1 VAADAESFA
10 AGAWTGEIGVRFRP
24 ADPAALARE
33 VCRLVDPASAEKT
46 LHWGRNYLYVARFAA
61 ADGPVEVAVKQ
72 FRRSSLR
79 DRLRRRESKA
89 ARSWRAARAL
99 AAAGL
104 ATPEP
109 VMLVESARAGGPS
122 FYVCRYLEETLE
134 ARYLFRAANAGELSA
149 RFPGL
154 DFPAY
159 LDALGRT
166 LRRLHDAG
174 FWHRDMTGGNL
185 LLPADQAGAPRDLYL
200 LDLNRA
206 RLGRPPTVSERT
218 RDLCRL
224 ALDRGE
230 HQEALLAA
238 YWGDG
243 FPAWKG
249 GLYDAYRRAFL
260 AKNAGKLRLRRVFGR
275 LRGRILPRGAHVHI
289 PAPPAG
295 AGARD
300 RAVWDALSDQPHQ
313 HAGRLQKLGVRLADT
328 GAHAEE
334 AAAVAKALP
343 RIWRRYRQLRRELHA
358 RPVPWG
364 GAGVCVRPYPE
375 DPEALAAALAELGV
389 GPVLLRLHPWEADH
403 GVEEELARALH
414 AAGREVTFGLP
425 QTRDLVK
432 DPARWRAAV
441 EELAERFLPYGRRF
455 QLGHAI
461 NRSKWGIWNLREYVD
476 LAVSASE
483 ILRRRGAVEILGPA
497 VIDFEFHVTAAVLN
511 LEREGLRFDVVS
523 SLLYVDRRG
532 APEARQAGFD
542 TVDKVVLQKA
552 IAETAR
558 NAAAGGRCWLTE
570 VNWPLWE
577 GPHSPAGRA
586 VAVDEET
593 QADYLARYYLLAL
606 GTGLVERVFWW
617 QLAAKGYGL
626 IDPAAGGGL
635 RRRPSFRA
643 LQTLVR
649 ELAGSVLEE
658 VLPAPPPA
666 RLYLFR
672 RPDGAEVVAGWSAVG
687 GVRAALPRA
696 AVAARDRDGEPFA
709 PPAGREVE
717 LASGVRYFTLANL

>member
-1 VAADAESFA
+1 QEQGVAQVRRLHRHQSDRGAGGDRRQHRPLRGAEQPGGHRPPHQPRGGLRDRPPDPPPRPGRDHRHRPHRHGRAGPSRGGLLEPGERDPQGPREDQGAEHLRVRPGRDHPQAEPRQPGAPADPALSILLRPRPHQVDRHHLSQPAQGAPAPARAGRPERAAAARPSGGGARPPAGGAGDPRGARALARRRHPPPERPRAPPRALRRPGGLRPVAADAESFA
-10 AGAWTGEIGVRFRP
+10 AGAWTGEIGVRLRP

-122 FYVCRYLEETLE
+122 FYVCRSLEETLE

-289 PAPPAG
+289 PATPA
-295 AGARD
+295 
-300 RAVWDALSDQPHQ
+300 
-313 HAGRLQKLGVRLADT
+313 
-328 GAHAEE
+328 E
-334 AAAVAKALP
+334 
-343 RIWRRYRQLRRELHA
+343 
-358 RPVPWG
+358 
-364 GAGVCVRPYPE
+364 
-375 DPEALAAALAELGV
+375 
-389 GPVLLRLHPWEADH
+389 
-403 GVEEELARALH
+403 
-414 AAGREVTFGLP
+414 
-425 QTRDLVK
+425 
-432 DPARWRAAV
+432 
-441 EELAERFLPYGRRF
+441 
-455 QLGHAI
+455 
-461 NRSKWGIWNLREYVD
+461 
-476 LAVSASE
+476 
-483 ILRRRGAVEILGPA
+483 
-497 VIDFEFHVTAAVLN
+497 
-511 LEREGLRFDVVS
+511 
-523 SLLYVDRRG
+523 
-532 APEARQAGFD
+532 
-542 TVDKVVLQKA
+542 
-552 IAETAR
+552 
-558 NAAAGGRCWLTE
+558 
-570 VNWPLWE
+570 
-577 GPHSPAGRA
+577 
-586 VAVDEET
+586 
-593 QADYLARYYLLAL
+593 
-606 GTGLVERVFWW
+606 
-617 QLAAKGYGL
+617 
-626 IDPAAGGGL
+626 
-635 RRRPSFRA
+635 
-643 LQTLVR
+643 
-649 ELAGSVLEE
+649 
-658 VLPAPPPA
+658 
-666 RLYLFR
+666 
-672 RPDGAEVVAGWSAVG
+672 
-687 GVRAALPRA
+687 
-696 AVAARDRDGEPFA
+696 
-709 PPAGREVE
+709 
-717 LASGVRYFTLANL
+717 